1 MEFFAHTQDATCPY
15 EEAIRLKEQIQ
26 SPVKFRTFVAAQP
39 DPKDNHTFVAGENVD
54 RFFYYQ
60 LKEALTPGVECGPY
74 GLLCV
79 PGKF

>member
-1 MEFFAHTQDATCPY
+1 M
-15 EEAIRLKEQIQ
+15 
-26 SPVKFRTFVAAQP
+26 AAQP